1 MSEEQGVINEVVNLD
16 SMDVHQLFSTS
27 IAVLD
32 WQGLQE
38 ALLVS
43 RSGECRRRRG
53 KEREQRRLA

>member
-1 MSEEQGVINEVVNLD
+1 MSEEQGIINEVVNLD
-16 SMDVHQLFSTS
+16 SMDVHQLYPTS

-43 RSGECRRRRG
+43 RSGEYRQRRG

>member
-16 SMDVHQLFSTS
+16 SIDVHQLFSTS

-38 ALLVS
+38 ALLVP
-43 RSGECRRRRG
+43 RSGEYRRRRG